1 MLMTTSKITATGNSW
16 MVATVFIRIAT
27 ISNRE
32 QMFAHCAICLRLEV
46 RDNA

>member
-1 MLMTTSKITATGNSW
+1 MLMTTSKMTVTGNSW

-32 QMFAHCAICLRLEV
+32 QMFAHCTMCLRLEV
-46 RDNA
+46 RGNA